1 MEIKNI
7 ESKIKEWFSQSS
19 NTIYVTLLLI
29 AILILVNLLGYHNF
43 VRLDLTKNHQYTLS
57 HVSKKIAKNLKDVI
71 SIKVYFS
78 KKLPPYMANLAQQ
91 VNDIL
96 KEYKA
101 YGKGNITIQYIDPSK
116 DPMVAREV
124 QQMGIPQVRMN
135 VIEKD
140 KQESVS
146 GYLGLAVMS
155 GDQYKVIPV
164 VKDVSLVE
172 YKVTS
177 FIKKLTGTK
186 QPFIGVLQTNSIH
199 PNLDAYQQLFKI
211 AGDDYTI
218 RPIHLSKGTSL
229 IAEPIDVL
237 VVAGSTNL
245 PVSALKAI
253 DNFIMTGGHV
263 LFMVDTLGVDNHL
276 QTKIL
281 PSNITNLLLS
291 YGIRVNKDLVL
302 DRLSNLV
309 GFNGGMFTYRVQ
321 YPFSIKAV
329 KQNFSQENPVVKDLE
344 SLTFQWASSLDA
356 VPNVGDNTTISTL
369 VQTSRYSW
377 LQKEH
382 FNLNPNAVSLPH
394 DPSKL
399 KQHNLVMAVEG
410 KLKSAFNSGEST
422 TNARLIVVGDSD
434 FVSDDV
440 LRIYGS
446 NQLFFQNAL
455 DWLGLDN
462 DLIQI
467 RSRNIT
473 DKSLKQ
479 VSDGVKLFFKIF
491 NLAGAV
497 LFLIIF
503 GLARGYLRK
512 KERSLY
518 FKMLK
523 K

>member
-7 ESKIKEWFSQSS
+7 ESKIKEWFSHSS
-19 NTIYVTLLLI
+19 NTIYITLLLI
-29 AILILVNLLGYHNF
+29 AILILVNLLGYYNF
-43 VRLDLTKNHQYTLS
+43 VRLDLTQNHQYTLS
-57 HVSKKIAKNLKDVI
+57 RVSKKIAKNLEDVI

-91 VNDIL
+91 VDDIL

-164 VKDVSLVE
+164 VKDVSILE

-177 FIKKLTGTK
+177 FIKKLTGMK
-186 QPFIGVLQTNSIH
+186 QPFIGILQTNSIH
-199 PNLDAYQQLFKI
+199 PNFEQYKELFKNL
-211 AGDDYTI
+211 GEDYTI

-237 VVAGSTNL
+237 VVAGATNL
-245 PVSALKAI
+245 PISVLKAI
-253 DNFIMTGGHV
+253 DNFVITGGHV
-263 LFMVDTLGVDNHL
+263 LFMIDTVNVDNHL
-276 QTKIL
+276 QTKNL

-291 YGIRVNKDLVL
+291 YGIRVNNDLVL

-309 GFNGGMFTYRVQ
+309 GFNGGMFTYSVQ

-329 KQNFSQENPVVKDLE
+329 KQNFNQENPVVKDLE
-344 SLTFQWASSLDA
+344 SISFQWASSLDA
-356 VPNVGDNTTISTL
+356 VSNVGQNITISTL

-377 LQKEH
+377 LQKDH
-382 FNLNPNAVSLPH
+382 FNLNPNAISLP
-394 DPSKL
+394 DNSSEL

-410 KLKSAFNSGEST
+410 KLKSFFNPGEST
-422 TNARLIVVGDSD
+422 TNARMIVVGDSD
-434 FVSDDV
+434 LVSDDV
-440 LRIYGS
+440 LKTYRA

-455 DWLGLDN
+455 DWLGSDN

-473 DKSLKQ
+473 DKPLKQ

-497 LFLIIF
+497 LVLIVF
-503 GLARGYLRK
+503 GLVRGYLRK
-512 KERSLY
+512 KERALY